1 MSKTKSK
8 KLSKMT
14 LENCNDDRDPISMT
28 LFWTENNGIRTI
40 VYPKENI
47 KDLVFYKDTKDRIMC
62 LEKESL
68 IYLKTYNINS
78 HPVTMEPFPEN
89 IFDNIN
95 IIDMNQIV
103 EDKSLKEIALDVFQY
118 FSNISIFIDYNWF
131 LQLNRDKLI
140 KFNYEVRDFWL
151 QNFTPEQRY
160 SVSNTTIFSKQESDL
175 SNNTTEEIQLY
186 LLNQMKMLLTTEKEE
201 LKYMINY
208 ILVGALGIVIPDIK
222 ELYPDFDLAFYT
234 F

>member
-1 MSKTKSK
+1 MSKIKATKSK
-8 KLSKMT
+8 KKPLNMS

-28 LFWTENNGIRTI
+28 IFWTETNGVRTI

-47 KDLVFYKDTKDRIMC
+47 KDLVFYKDMKDRIMC

-68 IYLKTYNINS
+68 IYLKSYNIKS

-95 IIDMNQIV
+95 SINMNQVI

-131 LQLNRDKLI
+131 LKLNRNLLI

-151 QNFTPEQRY
+151 QNFTPEQRS
-160 SVSNTTIFSKQESDL
+160 SVSNTVFSKHESDFV
-175 SNNTTEEIQLY
+175 SYTIEEIQLY
-186 LLNQMKMLLTTEKEE
+186 LLNQMKILLTTEKED

-222 ELYPDFDLAFYT
+222 ELYPDFDLAF
-234 F
+234 

>member
-1 MSKTKSK
+1 MSKTKSTK
-8 KLSKMT
+8 KNTSKMS
-14 LENCNDDRDPISMT
+14 LENCIDDRDPISMT
-28 LFWTENNGIRTI
+28 IFWTENKGIRNI

-47 KDLVFYKDTKDRIMC
+47 KDLIFYKDKKDHIMC

-68 IYLKTYNINS
+68 IHLKSYNIKS

-95 IIDMNQIV
+95 TIDMKQVV
-103 EDKSLKEIALDVFQY
+103 ENKSLKEIALDVFQY

-131 LQLNRDKLI
+131 LKLNRNLLI

-151 QNFTPEQRY
+151 QNFTPDQRS
-160 SVSNTTIFSKQESDL
+160 SVSNTVFSKQESDFV
-175 SNNTTEEIQLY
+175 SYTIEDIQLY
-186 LLNQMKMLLTTEKEE
+186 LLNQMKILLTTEKED

-222 ELYPDFDLAFYT
+222 ELYPDFDLAF
-234 F
+234 